1 MKCPASIKVKLAL
14 CQTRFSQLVQQHNS
28 LKIVFFPHDTGGW
41 RQMHIFINSLKGLN
55 EILMRGEKYYFTLIA
70 YLQLRERLC
79 SDMTEAGR
87 EKQGWLI
94 FTVCTSK
101 SRTRGQIIHSKKKK
115 KKTAEGDGKNGRRDG
130 ERAQTGAQGG
140 MSGDKGGS
148 RGIRGSPQSRLPEL
162 GWRQLSVEAEKM
174 KHHLGAGP
182 PRCSPS
188 CVQGLWAPLP
198 LKSSTPPLHP
208 AAPGTAPPA
217 IWCLSQ
223 HSSALKAVSTL
234 SV

>member
-1 MKCPASIKVKLAL
+1 MTPNAYFHKWSERAKW
-14 CQTRFSQLVQQHNS
+14 N
-28 LKIVFFPHDTGGW
+28 
-41 RQMHIFINSLKGLN
+41 LN
-55 EILMRGEKYYFTLIA
+55 ERWKILFHINCIFA
-70 YLQLRERLC
+70 AERAIVLWHDR
-79 SDMTEAGR
+79 SRQRKT
-87 EKQGWLI
+87 GWLI
-94 FTVCTSK
+94 FTVCASK

-115 KKTAEGDGKNGRRDG
+115 KTAEGDRKNGRRDG

-140 MSGDKGGS
+140 MSGDKGRS

-208 AAPGTAPPA
+208 AAPSTAPPA

-223 HSSALKAVSTL
+223 HSSALEAVSTL